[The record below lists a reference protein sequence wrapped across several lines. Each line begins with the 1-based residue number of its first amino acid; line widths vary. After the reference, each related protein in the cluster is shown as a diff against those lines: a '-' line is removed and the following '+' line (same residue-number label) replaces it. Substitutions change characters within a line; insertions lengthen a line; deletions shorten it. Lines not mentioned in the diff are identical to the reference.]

1 MYEKRIED
9 LVLNICGTL
18 LMGVGIQC
26 FLEPA
31 RLVAGGV
38 TGIGIMLSAVTS
50 AQFGIPTP
58 LWLVNVALN
67 FPLFLAAWKI
77 QGGRFV
83 GKTIVTSL
91 LFSFMLFLVQ
101 EINFYSGDLII
112 SSVYGGALVGF
123 GLGLVLRSGATT
135 GGVDLAAYLMQKKWH
150 RSSIS
155 KKIFV
160 MDAVVIFSGMLMFGS
175 MNGLYAILS
184 VFITERCTRWV
195 LEGGAALRGAIV
207 ISDKAQEISQVLN
220 LRLERN
226 AAVFCTN
233 TAMNSL
239 EKEMLFC
246 VFSQKEIQGAKSIIM
261 NIDRKAIFL
270 LTDIREVLGEEIIP
284 K

>member
-1 MYEKRIED
+1 MYEKRIEV
-9 LVLNICGTL
+9 LVLNICGS
-18 LMGVGIQC
+18 LMMAIGIQC

-50 AQFGIPTP
+50 DQFGIPTP
-58 LWLVNVALN
+58 LWLVNVVFNL
-67 FPLFLAAWKI
+67 PLFLAAWKI

-83 GKTIVTSL
+83 GKTILASL

-112 SSVYGGALVGF
+112 SSVYGGALVGV
-123 GLGLVLRSGATT
+123 GLGLVLRTGATT

-150 RSSIS
+150 RSPIS

-160 MDAVVIFSGMLMFGS
+160 MDAVVIFSGMVMFGS
-175 MNGLYAILS
+175 VNGLYAILS

-207 ISDKAQEISQVLN
+207 ISDKAKEIGEALN

-226 AAVFCTN
+226 AAAFCTR
-233 TAMNSL
+233 TTTDEA

-261 NIDRKAIFL
+261 NIDRKSIFL

>member
-9 LVLNICGTL
+9 LVLNICGS
-18 LMGVGIQC
+18 LMMAIGIQC

-38 TGIGIMLSAVTS
+38 TGIGIMLSAVT
-50 AQFGIPTP
+50 ADQFGIPTP
-58 LWLVNVALN
+58 LWLVNVVFNL
-67 FPLFLAAWKI
+67 PLFLAAWKM

-83 GKTIVTSL
+83 GKTILASL

-112 SSVYGGALVGF
+112 SSVYGGTLVGI
-123 GLGLVLRSGATT
+123 GLGLVLRTGATT

-150 RSSIS
+150 RSPIS

-160 MDAVVIFSGMLMFGS
+160 MDAVVIFSGMVMFGS
-175 MNGLYAILS
+175 VNGLYAILS
-184 VFITERCTRWV
+184 VFITERCTRWL
-195 LEGGAALRGAIV
+195 LEGGATLRGAIV
-207 ISDKAQEISQVLN
+207 ISDKAKEIGEALN

-226 AAVFCTN
+226 AAAFCTK
-233 TAMNSL
+233 TTTDEA

-261 NIDRKAIFL
+261 NIDRKSIFL